1 MTSLN
6 DGRWRTNILGGFNRY
21 RYLGRTNIVDE
32 SFRAASARMILTVL
46 VLSLVPCDVCSLSDR
61 LHVVVPRPHL
71 RAGRPH
77 ASASGG
83 DALISGD
90 QGESKEDGP
99 IDERTSAELY
109 DNLKTKEFSDDLYRH
124 LASRTDVEGT
134 QIYTELRKRIDV
146 DEPIRCVTANR
157 SE

>member
-1 MTSLN
+1 
-6 DGRWRTNILGGFNRY
+6 
-21 RYLGRTNIVDE
+21 
-32 SFRAASARMILTVL
+32 MILTVL

-61 LHVVVPRPHL
+61 LHVVMPRPHL